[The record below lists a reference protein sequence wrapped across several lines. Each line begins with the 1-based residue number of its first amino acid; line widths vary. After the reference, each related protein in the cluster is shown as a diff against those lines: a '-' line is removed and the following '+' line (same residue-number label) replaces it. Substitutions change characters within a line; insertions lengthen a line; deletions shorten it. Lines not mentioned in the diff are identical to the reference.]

1 VNAAKT
7 LFLTRDSQA
16 DGRFGLRPDIRD
28 RSPSSIMAAP
38 GVGTH
43 ALKG

>member
-38 GVGTH
+38 GVGIH